1 MVSEDLA
8 ARLREKAEAFEYD
21 GWVETAC
28 DYREAAT
35 AIEAL
40 NNMAAEYKAA
50 YVEEHDRRIAEA
62 KRFQDGILGIIR
74 NVVEMRPFGVL
85 ERKPVDMEDGK

>member
-1 MVSEDLA
+1 MYGALIA
-8 ARLREKAEAFEYD
+8 HLRECAKLDPSNNTYE
-21 GWVETAC
+21 
-28 DYREAAT
+28 EAAD

-40 NNMAAEYKAA
+40 NDMAAEYKAA

-62 KRFQDGILGIIR
+62 KRFQDGIVRIIR